1 MRNTFYGGV
10 DDEVINLCI
19 LCAPKFLRDLQ
30 LAIEDLRCT
39 IADVASLD
47 EMWHV

>member
-1 MRNTFYGGV
+1 
-10 DDEVINLCI
+10 VINLC
-19 LCAPKFLRDLQ
+19 LPCAPKFLRDLE
-30 LAIEDLRCT
+30 LAIEDLRRI